1 VMLIILNRRM
11 KEPVRID
18 GVLLKGLAAA
28 LLGGGAAYALAV
40 MLPGSAVVT
49 AILGMTVG
57 TIIALVIVQKEV
69 RLLLNL

>member
-1 VMLIILNRRM
+1 
-11 KEPVRID
+11 
-18 GVLLKGLAAA
+18 VLLKGLAAA

-40 MLPGSAVVT
+40 MLPGSAVLT

-57 TIIALVIVQKEV
+57 TMIALVIVQKEV